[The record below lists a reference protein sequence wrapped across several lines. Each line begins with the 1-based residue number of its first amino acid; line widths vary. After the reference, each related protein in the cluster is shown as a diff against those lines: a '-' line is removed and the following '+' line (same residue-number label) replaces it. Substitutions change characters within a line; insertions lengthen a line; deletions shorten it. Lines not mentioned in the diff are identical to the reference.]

1 MTPISEKTRIRAL
14 KEKQSWADYHGSPA
28 VEQVVTNFPRVC
40 PEFIRKHAT
49 KMRGIHDFPAEIERF
64 NRANWCLKKS

>member
-14 KEKQSWADYHGSPA
+14 KERQSWADYHGSAA

-64 NRANWCLKKS
+64 NRFNWYLKES